1 MTAINLLVESEA
13 SFFDKID
20 PTDRRGL
27 KNQLSKNRIQVL
39 VPILKTDKEDLF
51 GDTFPSSREKNV
63 MEMSEKNIIELL
75 CFALLCSQ
83 KVA

>member
-39 VPILKTDKEDLF
+39 VPILKRTKKICLVTHF
-51 GDTFPSSREKNV
+51 LVREKRK
-63 MEMSEKNIIELL
+63 EKTKLNCFAHKRSLNIIH
-75 CFALLCSQ
+75 
-83 KVA
+83 